1 MKRIITLVAA
11 LAGLVGPALCGP
23 QDARAK
29 EPLKVGYSD
38 WPGFTS
44 WQIGKE
50 KGIFARN
57 GVDVELVWF
66 PVYTDSLTAL
76 NTGKLDGNL
85 QTWSDTMAPLA
96 EGIPLK
102 VVLILDNSFGNDAI
116 VARPGID
123 SVKDLKSKTVG
134 TELATVDHF
143 MLLNALAA
151 NGMTEADVEYTNL
164 TVQDA
169 AAAFIAGKLDAAAIW
184 QPWIAQIQREGKGKV
199 IYSSADM
206 PGLIPD
212 LAVFQAK
219 VVEERPADVQA
230 AVKSFFEIVDFIRTN
245 EDEAV
250 AIMAK
255 VVEQP
260 PADYKAF
267 LPGTKFF
274 DLEANLKGFEKR
286 DDDASLHGSG
296 KTITEFLKKMD
307 QIETIPDYGAAL
319 EPKFVRALGK

>member
-1 MKRIITLVAA
+1 MKRTSTFGAALFGLVLA
-11 LAGLVGPALCGP
+11 LAGSAP
-23 QDARAK
+23 AK
-29 EPLKVGYSD
+29 EPLKIGYSD
-38 WPGFTS
+38 WPGFTA
-44 WQIGKE
+44 WEIGKVQ
-50 KGIFARN
+50 GIFKKN

-76 NTGKLDGNL
+76 NTGQLDANL

-96 EGIPLK
+96 EGIDLK
-102 VVLILDNSFGNDAI
+102 VVQILDNSFGNDAI
-116 VARPGID
+116 VAKPPID
-123 SVKDLKSKTVG
+123 SVKGLKGKTVG

-143 MLLNALAA
+143 MLLHALAA
-151 NGMTEADVEYTNL
+151 NGMSEKDIKYTNL
-164 TVQDA
+164 TVGDA

-184 QPWIAQIQREGKGKV
+184 QPWISQIQREGTGKV

-212 LAVFQAK
+212 LTVFQGK
-219 VVEERPADVQA
+219 VVKERPDDVQA
-230 AVKSFFEIVDFIRTN
+230 AVKSYFEIVAFIRGH

-260 PADYKAF
+260 ADAYKAF

-274 DLEANLKGFEKR
+274 DLEQNLNGFEKR
-286 DDDASLHGSG
+286 DDPSSLYGSG
-296 KTITEFLKKMD
+296 KIIAEFLKSQD
-307 QIETIPDYGAAL
+307 QIKKVPDFGAAL
-319 EPKFVRALGK
+319 EPKFIKALKK

>member
-1 MKRIITLVAA
+1 MKRIITLAA
-11 LAGLVGPALCGP
+11 VLAGLVLGVTGGDAL
-23 QDARAK
+23 AK
-29 EPLKVGYSD
+29 EPLKIGYSD
-38 WPGFTS
+38 WPGYTS

-50 KGIFARN
+50 KGIFKKN

-85 QTWSDTMAPLA
+85 QTWSDTMAPLS
-96 EGIPLK
+96 EGIQLK
-102 VVLILDNSFGNDAI
+102 VVQILDNSFGNDAI
-116 VARPGID
+116 VAKPGIA
-123 SVKDLKSKTVG
+123 SVKDLKGKTVG

-143 MLLNALAA
+143 MLLKALAM
-151 NGMTEADVEYTNL
+151 NGMTEKDIKYTNL
-164 TVQDA
+164 TVGDA
-169 AAAFIAGKLDAAAIW
+169 AAAFIAGKIDAAAIW

-199 IYSSADM
+199 IFSSADI
-206 PGLIPD
+206 PGLVPD
-212 LAVFQAK
+212 ITVFQKK
-219 VVEERPADVQA
+219 VVDERPEDVQA
-230 AVKSFFEIVDFIRTN
+230 VVKSYFDIVELIRTN

-274 DLEANLKGFEKR
+274 DLQENLKGFEKR
-286 DDDASLHGSG
+286 DDNASLYGSG
-296 KTITEFLKKMD
+296 KTIAEFLKSAD
-307 QIETIPDYGAAL
+307 QLKTIPDYGAAL
-319 EPKFVRALGK
+319 EPKFINALKN

>member
-1 MKRIITLVAA
+1 MKRLITLATVCVAVAA
-11 LAGLVGPALCGP
+11 LTLGAAPA
-23 QDARAK
+23 AHAK
-29 EPLKVGYSD
+29 EPLKIGYSD

-50 KGIFARN
+50 KGIFEKN

-85 QTWSDTMAPLA
+85 QTWSDTMAPLS

-116 VARPGID
+116 VAKPGIE
-123 SVKDLKSKTVG
+123 SVKDLKGKTVG

-151 NGMTEADVEYTNL
+151 NDMTESDIKYTNL

-219 VVEERPADVQA
+219 VVEERPEDIQA
-230 AVKSFFEIVDFIRTN
+230 AVKSFFEIVDFIRNN

-260 PADYKAF
+260 PSEYKAF

-274 DLEANLKGFEKR
+274 DLEANLNGFEKR
-286 DDDASLHGSG
+286 DDNTSLYGSG
-296 KTITEFLKKMD
+296 KTIAEFLKKMD
-307 QIETIPDYGAAL
+307 QIKEIPDYGAAL
-319 EPKFVRALGK
+319 EPKFVQALKK

>member
-1 MKRIITLVAA
+1 MKRIDWLTATLAGVALALALVAGEA
-11 LAGLVGPALCGP
+11 A
-23 QDARAK
+23 AK
-29 EPLKVGYSD
+29 EPLKIGYSD

-44 WQIGKE
+44 WEIGKA
-50 KGIFARN
+50 KGIFAKN

-76 NTGKLDGNL
+76 NTGQLHGNL

-102 VVLILDNSFGNDAI
+102 VVQVLDNSFGNDAI
-116 VARPGID
+116 VAKPGIE
-123 SVKDLKSKTVG
+123 SVKDLKGKTVG

-143 MLLNALAA
+143 MLLKALAM
-151 NGMTEADVEYTNL
+151 NGMTESDVKYTNL
-164 TVQDA
+164 TVGDA

-199 IYSSADM
+199 IFSSADM

-212 LAVFQAK
+212 LTVFQAK
-219 VVEERPADVQA
+219 VVEERPEDVQA
-230 AVKSFFEIVDFIRTN
+230 AVKSYFEIVDFIRSN
-245 EDEAV
+245 PDEAV

-260 PADYKAF
+260 PAEYKAF

-274 DLEANLKGFEKR
+274 DLQQNLNAFEKR
-286 DDDASLHGSG
+286 DDDTSLYGSG
-296 KTITEFLKKMD
+296 KTIAEFLKSAG
-307 QIETIPDYGAAL
+307 QLNTIPDFGAAL
-319 EPKFVRALGK
+319 EPKFVRALAK